1 MRQRR
6 SRDFSRDSAM
16 FKFAAVVV
24 SAVDLANMIPFGNE
38 VHKTLRIAYPRSHF
52 LVRIKFGFS

>member
-1 MRQRR
+1 MQRR
-6 SRDFSRDSAM
+6 SREFSRDSAM

-38 VHKTLRIAYPRSHF
+38 VHKTLCIAYLRFHF
-52 LVRIKFGFS
+52 FVRVKFRFS